1 MKQAAKAAFFIQS
14 RRAGRKAAVGAS
26 LYRTVIKE
34 GKKMA
39 GIYTRSE
46 VDKIIRNG
54 ELTDEQKTE
63 QLFALYNRAL
73 DDGFVSKRAAEEA
86 KNQAV
91 EAAKAGFKVPEP
103 IDPKTT
109 PEYMEVAQERD
120 MLRAIGGDDFSKVK
134 PKFRETVFGM
144 LDRGEKA
151 AAVSDQL
158 SGIREKY
165 EEYFLQEEQKAD
177 SPKPQ
182 NLPQYSQNPGRPGTN
197 PDSDEDKLYK
207 QLSAQW

>member
-1 MKQAAKAAFFIQS
+1 
-14 RRAGRKAAVGAS
+14 
-26 LYRTVIKE
+26 
-34 GKKMA
+34 MA

-46 VDKIIRNG
+46 VDKIIRNN

-63 QLFALYNRAL
+63 QLFALHGRAL
-73 DDGFVSKRAAEEA
+73 DDGYVSKRAAEDA

-91 EAAKAGFKVPEP
+91 DAAKAGFKVPDP

-109 PEYMEVAQERD
+109 PEYMEILKERD

-151 AAVSDQL
+151 AAVADQL
-158 SGIREKY
+158 TGIKEKY
-165 EEYFLQEEQKAD
+165 EEYFMPDEQ
-177 SPKPQ
+177 PEQQKPA
-182 NLPQYSQNPGRPGTN
+182 NLPQYSQNPGRVGTN
-197 PDSDEDKLYK
+197 PESEEDKLAK
-207 QLSAQW
+207 QILDQWK